1 MLIKL
6 AVSVTKILLKYG
18 PIIFI
23 PPWEPGLNKTLHPSN
38 VGSNCNQGIYVA
50 PPVTE
55 LKSLKEVDMA
65 QRKGAITKQAHS
77 TTKKYFKNVY
87 NLGILFSH
95 QNLR

>member
-1 MLIKL
+1 MK
-6 AVSVTKILLKYG
+6 KKN
-18 PIIFI
+18 FI
-23 PPWEPGLNKTLHPSN
+23 PIAKE
-38 VGSNCNQGIYVA
+38 VIE
-50 PPVTE
+50 TE

-87 NLGILFSH
+87 NFGILFSH